1 MTIEHEDELEALRR
15 VGQLV
20 ARVMRHMRASV
31 EAGMTTAE
39 IDAIGERMLADA
51 GAQPAPRLSVGF
63 PGATCISV
71 GEEVAHGVPG
81 PRVVRRGELMNID
94 VSAELDG
101 FFADT
106 GMSFVVGESP
116 SRAQEKLLRATQAA
130 MHQGIQ
136 AARHG
141 HPLRLI
147 GKRME
152 EVARRAGYGV
162 MRDLCSHGVGRAL
175 HEAPGHIPG
184 YHDPALRGALWEGCV
199 ITVEPFLTTGALMTT
214 EAADGWTLRNRPGSM
229 TAQFEHTIV
238 VTRGAP
244 VILTLPD

>member
-1 MTIEHEDELEALRR
+1 MTIEHDEELEALRR

-20 ARVMRHMRASV
+20 ARVVRHMQASM
-31 EAGMTTAE
+31 APGMTTAE
-39 IDAIGERMLADA
+39 LDAIGERMLLDA
-51 GAQPAPRLSVGF
+51 GAQPAPRLEVGF

-81 PRVVRRGELMNID
+81 DRVLQRGELINID
-94 VSAELDG
+94 VSAELGG

-106 GMSFVVGESP
+106 GASFTVGAPP
-116 SRAQEKLLRATQAA
+116 SRAQDRLLKATQAA
-130 MHQGIQ
+130 MHQGIR

-141 HPLRLI
+141 HPIRLI

-152 EVARRAGYGV
+152 EVARRAGYDV

-184 YHDPALRGALWEGCV
+184 YHDPKLRGALWEGCV
-199 ITVEPFLTTGALMTT
+199 ITVEPFLTTGAVVTT

-244 VILTLPD
+244 IILTLPD